1 MTPPPFSLADRVAVV
16 TGASRGIGRA
26 IVQLTQEG
34 KTQLRRLRTAWPA
47 AVFCWDAE
55 SISPEPLLEPAK
67 QNWITSNSARFETPS
82 LRLAIEKKLKWPW
95 RVMTAVVNAYDNHMS
110 MSEQV
115 LKKDNVKAGLKEIL
129 KDLVYEAFAKARPEV
144 DMGA

>member
-1 MTPPPFSLADRVAVV
+1 VV

-95 RVMTAVVNAYDNHMS
+95 RGDRLLRPFLVEHVVDHRTRRLS
-110 MSEQV
+110 
-115 LKKDNVKAGLKEIL
+115 
-129 KDLVYEAFAKARPEV
+129 
-144 DMGA
+144 